1 MTKGEKGGKLGVQ
14 EKAFSGRRKEA
25 HEVQAM
31 RPKRAL
37 GTRLSLNPKLRGE
50 FQLEWSPSL
59 SLFIFSVPLVSLSLL
74 SDLLFSG
81 DMESQNISSEID
93 DTEYYIM
100 ADEGAVV

>member
-1 MTKGEKGGKLGVQ
+1 MP
-14 EKAFSGRRKEA
+14 
-25 HEVQAM
+25 
-31 RPKRAL
+31 PKRAL

-59 SLFIFSVPLVSLSLL
+59 SLFIFSVPLMSLALL
-74 SDLLFSG
+74 SDLFFSG
-81 DMESQNISSEID
+81 DMESHNFCISSEID

>member
-1 MTKGEKGGKLGVQ
+1 MPLKI
-14 EKAFSGRRKEA
+14 
-25 HEVQAM
+25 
-31 RPKRAL
+31 AL

-74 SDLLFSG
+74 SDLFFSG
-81 DMESQNISSEID
+81 DMESHNFCISSEID

>member
-1 MTKGEKGGKLGVQ
+1 MP
-14 EKAFSGRRKEA
+14 
-25 HEVQAM
+25 
-31 RPKRAL
+31 PKRAL

-74 SDLLFSG
+74 SDLFFSG
-81 DMESQNISSEID
+81 DMESHNFCISNEID